1 MTTMVI
7 TGPNKSRPHAWVGVA
22 CFWVGKLELDVAA
35 AGGLGAVLIRLC
47 SSVIHGHLAL
57 QRDDGVGALR
67 RRGDRPRAEFR
78 VVDVG
83 RRPPRPKNHNTI
95 KADAVYSSSDWT
107 EAGLDGTGDDGTG
120 PIWPRGVFA

>member
-1 MTTMVI
+1 M
-7 TGPNKSRPHAWVGVA
+7 
-22 CFWVGKLELDVAA
+22 
-35 AGGLGAVLIRLC
+35 LIRLC

-83 RRPPRPKNHNTI
+83 RRPPRPRNHNKS

-107 EAGLDGTGDDGTG
+107 EAGLDGTGEAGTG
-120 PIWPRGVFA
+120 PIGPRGVFA

>member
-1 MTTMVI
+1 MGGGCLLFGGELGHVRRRRRVRR
-7 TGPNKSRPHAWVGVA
+7 S
-22 CFWVGKLELDVAA
+22 FWLP
-35 AGGLGAVLIRLC
+35 VLIRLC